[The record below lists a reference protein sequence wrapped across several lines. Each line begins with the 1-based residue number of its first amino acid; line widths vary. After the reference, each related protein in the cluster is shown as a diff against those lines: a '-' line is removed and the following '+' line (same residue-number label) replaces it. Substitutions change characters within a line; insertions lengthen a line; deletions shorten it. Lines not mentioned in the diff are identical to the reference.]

1 MSLRAIAWQP
11 RRIQSYEVASSFLLA
26 MTYLFKE
33 ESMKNTAPLYK
44 TLLYI
49 TGCCFFML
57 LTSITYA
64 QMRGRVEVIK
74 DPRVDT
80 LIARKLNGGGPGG
93 FSSSGYRVQ
102 VYNGADRTAAYKA
115 QNKFLQNYPNFK
127 VRVGDFRTRLEATKM
142 MEQLKPWFSLMFI
155 IPEKINPPK
164 LDSDTQ
170 N

>member
-1 MSLRAIAWQP
+1 
-11 RRIQSYEVASSFLLA
+11 
-26 MTYLFKE
+26 
-33 ESMKNTAPLYK
+33 MKNTAPVYK

-57 LTSITYA
+57 LSATTFA
-64 QMRGRVEVIK
+64 QTRGKVEVIK

-80 LIARKLNGGGPGG
+80 LIARKLTANGGNAQGG

-102 VYNGADRTAAYKA
+102 IYTGSDRAAAYKA
-115 QNKFLQNYPNFK
+115 QTKFVQNYPDVQSYITYLEPNFK

-142 MEQLKPWFSLMFI
+142 MEQLRPWFPLMFI

-164 LDSDTQ
+164 LESDTQ
-170 N
+170 

>member
-1 MSLRAIAWQP
+1 
-11 RRIQSYEVASSFLLA
+11 
-26 MTYLFKE
+26 
-33 ESMKNTAPLYK
+33 MKNAASPYK
-44 TLLYI
+44 TFLYI

-57 LTSITYA
+57 CTLVSQA
-64 QMRGRVEVIK
+64 QMRGKVEVVK

-80 LIARKLNGGGPGG
+80 LIARKLNGTAQGGSL
-93 FSSSGYRVQ
+93 SSLGYRVQ
-102 VYNGADRTAAYKA
+102 VYNGADRNAAYKA
-115 QNKFLQNYPNFK
+115 EAKFLQNYPDIRTYVTYNEPNFK

-142 MEQLKPWFSLMFI
+142 KEQLKHWFSLMFI

>member
-1 MSLRAIAWQP
+1 
-11 RRIQSYEVASSFLLA
+11 

-57 LTSITYA
+57 LTSTTYA

-102 VYNGADRTAAYKA
+102 VYNGADRAAAYKA
-115 QNKFLQNYPNFK
+115 QNKFLQNYPDIRTYITYNEPNFK

-142 MEQLKPWFSLMFI
+142 MEQLKSWFSLMFI

>member
-1 MSLRAIAWQP
+1 
-11 RRIQSYEVASSFLLA
+11 
-26 MTYLFKE
+26 
-33 ESMKNTAPLYK
+33 MKNTASPYK

-57 LTSITYA
+57 CTLASHA
-64 QMRGRVEVIK
+64 QTRGKVEVIK

-80 LIARKLNGGGPGG
+80 LINRKLNGGGPGG

-102 VYNGADRTAAYKA
+102 VYNGADRNAAYRA
-115 QNKFLQNYPNFK
+115 QAKFLQSYPDIRTYITYNEPNFK

-142 MEQLKPWFSLMFI
+142 MEQLKAWFPLMFI